1 MSLTFLN
8 FSTTFAQCVAIE
20 FNSYDPRMLVF
31 EFAHALVLRESQV
44 TQVNLFDSSDA
55 IVHQMVM
62 GAGKTTV
69 VGPLLALLASS
80 NNDRLVT
87 MCCPAPL
94 LEFSR
99 GTLRERFSA
108 IIRKSICKYSKRRE
122 RASRIWKAL

>member
-1 MSLTFLN
+1 
-8 FSTTFAQCVAIE
+8 
-20 FNSYDPRMLVF
+20 MLVF